1 MRDGAADPDV
11 PNEPRRAGGVS
22 MGSPNPPD
30 AGAAP
35 APPAA
40 KAEPDRRLT
49 PSDVA
54 RYRANRQAE
63 IDSAAL
69 YRALSHAETDTRLA
83 GVLGRMAETESAHA
97 VFWERLIT
105 ASGRTEPSPRPS
117 WRTRVLIALARRFGS
132 RAVLPT
138 VLEHERSD
146 STSYAGQTESR
157 RTSLPA
163 DERSHQRL
171 LGAMAASPAGLEGT
185 TIARLE
191 GRHRTVGGNALRA
204 AVLGANDGLVSNLS
218 LVMGVAGA
226 AASDR
231 ALLVTGLAGL
241 LAGAGSMA
249 MGEWLSVQSAR
260 ELHQR
265 QLDIETAELAAAPA
279 EEAQELALIYQAKGL
294 SEDQARSLAERLM
307 AKPET
312 ARETLAREEL
322 GIDPEELGGSAWQ
335 AAGTSAAL
343 FSLGAIVPVLPFFFL
358 SSGTAVATSLACSA
372 VALFLIGA
380 GITLLTGRSVW
391 YSGVRQLLFGIV
403 AAGLTY
409 SVGRL
414 LGAQISG

>member
-1 MRDGAADPDV
+1 MDTQ
-11 PNEPRRAGGVS
+11 
-22 MGSPNPPD
+22 NPSD

-35 APPAA
+35 SATPAA
-40 KAEPDRRLT
+40 SGRPTAG
-49 PSDVA
+49 DVA
-54 RYRANRQAE
+54 RFRANRQAE

-69 YRALSHAETDTRLA
+69 YGALSEAETDTRLA
-83 GVLGRMAETESAHA
+83 SVFHRMSETETGHA
-97 VFWERLIT
+97 AFWERLI
-105 ASGRTEPSPRPS
+105 AQSGRAEPSPRPT
-117 WRTRVLIALARRFGS
+117 WRTRALIALAKRFGA

-146 STSYAGQTESR
+146 SMSYVEQAESR
-157 RTSLPA
+157 DTALPN
-163 DERSHQRL
+163 DERSHRRL
-171 LGAMAASPAGLEGT
+171 LGALAGGPVGLEGA

-191 GRHRTVGGNALRA
+191 GRHRTLGGNALRA

-265 QLDIETAELAAAPA
+265 QLDIESAELAAAPA
-279 EEAQELALIYQAKGL
+279 EEAHELALIYQAKGL
-294 SEDQARSLAERLM
+294 SEEQAHSLAERLM
-307 AKPET
+307 AKPQT
-312 ARETLAREEL
+312 ALETLAREEL
-322 GIDPEELGGSAWQ
+322 GIEPGDLGGSPWQ

-343 FSLGAIVPVLPFFFL
+343 FSVGAIVPVFPFFFL
-358 SSGTAVATSLACSA
+358 SANTAVFASLACSA

-409 SVGRL
+409 GVGRL
-414 LGAQISG
+414 LGARIAG

>member
-1 MRDGAADPDV
+1 MTA
-11 PNEPRRAGGVS
+11 S
-22 MGSPNPPD
+22 
-30 AGAAP
+30 
-35 APPAA
+35 
-40 KAEPDRRLT
+40 T
-49 PSDVA
+49 PVEVA

-69 YRALSHAETDTRLA
+69 YRALSKVESDTRLA
-83 GVLGRMAETESAHA
+83 GVFARMAEKETAHA
-97 VFWERLIT
+97 AFWERLIT
-105 ASGRTEPSPRPS
+105 ESGRLEPTPRPT
-117 WRTRVLIALARRFGS
+117 WRTRTLIALAKRFGA
-132 RAVLPT
+132 RVVLPT
-138 VLEHERSD
+138 ILEHERSD
-146 STSYAGQTESR
+146 SSNYVDQAESR
-157 RTSLPA
+157 GSSLPA
-163 DERSHQRL
+163 DERSHERL
-171 LGAMAASPAGLEGT
+171 LGAMAATSSSGIEGT
-185 TIARLE
+185 MIARLE

-265 QLDIETAELAAAPA
+265 QIDIETAELAAAPA

-294 SEDQARSLAERLM
+294 SEEQARSLAERLM

-312 ARETLAREEL
+312 ARETLVREEL
-322 GIDPEELGGSAWQ
+322 GIDPADLGGSAWQ
-335 AAGTSAAL
+335 AAGTSAIL
-343 FSLGAIVPVLPFFFL
+343 FSLGAIVPVFPFFFL
-358 SSGTAVATSLACSA
+358 SASGAVITSLACSA
-372 VALFLIGA
+372 AALFLIGA

-391 YSGVRQLLFGIV
+391 YSGARQLAFGIV

>member
-1 MRDGAADPDV
+1 MSVGTQDP
-11 PNEPRRAGGVS
+11 S
-22 MGSPNPPD
+22 
-30 AGAAP
+30 
-35 APPAA
+35 
-40 KAEPDRRLT
+40 RLT
-49 PSDVA
+49 KSDIA
-54 RYRANRQAE
+54 RFRANRRAE

-69 YRALSHAETDTRLA
+69 YHALSDVESDSRLA
-83 GVLGRMAETESAHA
+83 AVFGRMAATETGHA
-97 VFWERLIT
+97 AFWERLIA
-105 ASGRTEPSPRPS
+105 ASGRAEPSPRPT
-117 WRTRVLIALARRFGS
+117 WRTRVLIALAKRFGS

-146 STSYAGQTESR
+146 STSYADQEESR
-157 RTSLPA
+157 NTALPA
-163 DERSHQRL
+163 DERSHRRL
-171 LGAMAASPAGLEGT
+171 LGAMAAGSNGLEGT

-191 GRHRTVGGNALRA
+191 GRHRTLGGNALRA

-265 QLDIETAELAAAPA
+265 QLDIETAELAAAPE
-279 EEAQELALIYQAKGL
+279 EEADELALIYQAKGL
-294 SEDQARSLAERLM
+294 SEEQARSLAEQLM
-307 AKPET
+307 ANPET

-322 GIDPEELGGSAWQ
+322 GIEPEELGGSPWQ
-335 AAGTSAAL
+335 AAGTSAML
-343 FSLGAIVPVLPFFFL
+343 FSVGAIVPVFPFFFL
-358 SSGTAVATSLACSA
+358 SANTAVFTSVACSA
-372 VALFLIGA
+372 AALFLIGA

-391 YSGVRQLLFGIV
+391 YSGVRQLLFGVV

-409 SVGRL
+409 GVGRL
-414 LGAQISG
+414 LGAQIAG